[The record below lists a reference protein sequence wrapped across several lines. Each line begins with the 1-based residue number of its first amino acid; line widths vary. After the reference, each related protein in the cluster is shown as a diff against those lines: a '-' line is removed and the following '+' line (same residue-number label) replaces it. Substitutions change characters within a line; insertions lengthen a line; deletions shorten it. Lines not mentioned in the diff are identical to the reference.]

1 MHEVM
6 SLSMLCDADV
16 TALRSY
22 LRGQYRASHDSCCV
36 SLLSLSYVGF
46 ERQCRASIR
55 RAAAAGFDYDDNAFG
70 AHVCAGLKLEYS
82 AQRVVVRRSL
92 ALMPAAPALVPVLG
106 KRSAADMDAPAAM
119 TSTTRGI

>member
-1 MHEVM
+1 MSEVM

-16 TALRSY
+16 IALRRY
-22 LRGQYRASHDSCCV
+22 LRGQYRASNDSCCV

-55 RAAAAGFDYDDNAFG
+55 RAATDNNCDDDAFG

-82 AQRVVVRRSL
+82 AQRVVVKRSL
-92 ALMPAAPALVPVLG
+92 ALMPVAPALAPVLG
-106 KRSAADMDAPAAM
+106 KRYAEGARTGCEAHVAPVPQQ
-119 TSTTRGI
+119 